1 MKEPLFLTLAE
12 ILEIHKNQ
20 IELYGGT
27 AEVRDLGLLQSA
39 ISQPQMTFQ
48 NKYLHNDIYLQA
60 AAYAFH
66 ISQNHPFADGNK
78 RTALTS
84 ALVFLEL
91 NGISLND
98 PKQKLLDGMLNIAE
112 GKMDKEGFAK
122 VLNSLAKK

>member
-78 RTALTS
+78 RTALAS

-91 NGISLND
+91 NGISLKD
-98 PKQKLLDGMLNIAE
+98 PKQKLLDAMLNIAE